1 MAPRLPQLPSS
12 TDLSGLSVLVT
23 GSNTGIGLENARQ
36 FLTLKASPVYLGVRN
51 IEKGEEAKAQLL
63 NDPIVKEKNPDAV
76 VEIYLLDLAS
86 FESVKAFAKRFSE
99 IKTLNIAV
107 LNAGVSFFRYVPSG
121 DGYET
126 VFQVNYL
133 SNAFLAI
140 YLLPLLKAGASA
152 SGTPS
157 HLAFVSSKMQ
167 NLTALKKDS
176 IGPQENIIDWFN
188 QKSNFGMDRY
198 NVSKL
203 LVTAFANELASK
215 ANPDKT
221 EVIVNSMCPGLVA
234 TNFDTNSPFLLKYF
248 MKGLRSLIARTPSEG
263 ARALTLATLTGPD
276 GNGKYYSDGKE
287 TPIAPFLSTDEG
299 KVFQKRLWDQTLERL
314 QKVDSNLPPI

>member
-1 MAPRLPQLPSS
+1 MAPHLPQLPSS

-23 GSNTGIGLENARQ
+23 GSNTGIGLESARQ
-36 FLTLKASPVYLGVRN
+36 FLTLKASPVYFGVRN

-63 NDPIVKEKNPDAV
+63 NDPTIKEKNPDAV
-76 VEIYLLDLAS
+76 VEVYQLDLAS
-86 FESVKAFAKRFSE
+86 FESVTAFAKKFNE
-99 IKTLNIAV
+99 VKTLNIAV
-107 LNAGVSFFRYVPSG
+107 LNAGVSFFRYVPTV
-121 DGYET
+121 DGCET

-133 SNAFLAI
+133 SNALLAV
-140 YLLPLLKAGASA
+140 YLLPLLRAGASA

-167 NLTALKKDS
+167 NLTSLKKGS
-176 IGPQENIIDWFN
+176 IGPDENIIDWFN

-203 LVTAFANELASK
+203 LVTAFTTELASK
-215 ANPDKT
+215 ANTDKA

-234 TNFDTNSPFLLKYF
+234 TNFDTNSPFILKYF

-263 ARALTLATLTGPD
+263 ARALTLATLTGAD

-299 KVFQKRLWDQTLERL
+299 RAFQERLWDQTLERL
-314 QKVDSNLPPI
+314 KQVDSNLPTV